1 MRVRL
6 LQATIMGA
14 AVHPAGE
21 IVEVQDF
28 LGIEWLKSGRA
39 EAAESSTPLATE
51 PAWTHLYAGETVRI
65 VSESADEITFAGPDD
80 QPLTVPRAEWESD
93 AVPLSQVPAPAV

>member
-14 AVHPAGE
+14 GVRPAGE
-21 IVEVQDF
+21 VVEVRDD
-28 LGIEWLKSGRA
+28 LGAEWIKTGRA
-39 EAAESSTPLATE
+39 EPPEAPASSAAEPE
-51 PAWTHLYAGETVRI
+51 WTHLYAGETVRF
-65 VSESADEITFAGPDD
+65 VGESADEITFAGPDG